1 MVILRYLMLTLRI
14 YFIIVMYVANQSG
27 KIIIA
32 KKDQHLSQ
40 EKSSAEGLI
49 ILARLIARIH
59 VSRHLTRDNEKT
71 RVKSDEHGSK

>member
-1 MVILRYLMLTLRI
+1 
-14 YFIIVMYVANQSG
+14 MYVANQSG

-49 ILARLIARIH
+49 ILARLIARYHI
-59 VSRHLTRDNEKT
+59 SRLLTCGNQKT
-71 RVKSDEHGSK
+71 KAKSDEHGSKQFRGKAINHRFEKRKQL